1 MSGLLWKIKNDY
13 ILRYL
18 FDYIKFNRVIKIT
31 KYNNALK
38 KKLQYTNDDIN
49 KFIYVNKIIKP
60 IANPKNYISII
71 NRIIFNSKNNN
82 NNNDEDD
89 NLKKSEKLIVD
100 YYNKNFFIP
109 QINNPKYLLKDL
121 KQFKIGYNQK
131 FLNYFFVDGKSLSLN
146 NLIDFCNTYGNKLK
160 EITFL
165 DNILYYDEEKYFE
178 ILKYIICHSNIN
190 KIEDRYFDKLKT
202 SLFLFIY
209 NYNIIRKELIDNNNN
224 KKEFIDI
231 IKGLKYYSLYFEE
244 NNNNDNLIKDIC
256 NNILNYSINI
266 EELKITKIN
275 KNNSIYFVNVIKY
288 MKKLKSLSISCMSD
302 DELLFNN
309 ISDVIEENSLN
320 KLEMNINTFKEGLNI
335 LKKNKDSLYELTI
348 KINSK
353 NEEDNILI
361 VKTLSDIVNLKK
373 LKVIADFQIL
383 DENTIKFLSL
393 KKVKNL
399 EIPLYIQKYLFDFSL
414 FFEKIPKLKKLI
426 FYGINFNDN
435 EEIIKENIN
444 IMNKFQLQLNNKFP
458 ENLEKIKFLECKKHS
473 SFFVYNFIKI
483 ISESCISKNIKVLKI
498 QNCDFGQNININKLI
513 ELIHNFKRI
522 INIKLNYISFEDE
535 QKFNYKLFNTFTK
548 LEKLY
553 FNPIIHKQNYTIK
566 YLPFITYISK
576 TSKYLS
582 EIGLS
587 PPTFDINIFKLLNNF
602 KLFQK
607 INIFNDNIFSNDID
621 EINKKEDSFIFTT
634 ELYDY
639 VGRYLINFRDVNMK
653 GLINIP
659 KFIINDY
666 FHKNDGDVNEN
677 QIGKYFC
684 YQKLF
689 SKSLLNDYGNVAGYS
704 HKEKAFIF
712 KKKERM

>member
-18 FDYIKFNRVIKIT
+18 FDYIKFNRVIKII

-49 KFIYVNKIIKP
+49 KYIYVNKIIKP

-71 NRIIFNSKNNN
+71 NRIIFNSKNN

-131 FLNYFFVDGKSLSLN
+131 FLNYFYIDGKSLSLN
-146 NLIDFCNTYGNKLK
+146 NLMDFCNIYGNKLK

-209 NYNIIRKELIDNNNN
+209 NYNIIRKELIDNNN

-231 IKGLKYYSLYFEE
+231 IKGLKSYSLYFEE

-320 KLEMNINTFKEGLNI
+320 KLEMNVNTFKEGLNI

-399 EIPLYIQKYLFDFSL
+399 EIPLHIQKYLFDFSL

-498 QNCDFGQNININKLI
+498 QNCDFDQNININKLI

-553 FNPIIHKQNYTIK
+553 LNPIIHKQNYTIK
-566 YLPFITYISK
+566 YLPFIAYISK

-587 PPTFDINIFKLLNNF
+587 PQTFDINIFKLLDNF

-607 INIFNDNIFSNDID
+607 INIFNDNIFSNDIN

-639 VGRYLINFRDVNMK
+639 VDRYLINFRDVNMK

-666 FHKNDGDVNEN
+666 FHKNDRNINEN
-677 QIGKYFC
+677 KIGKYFC

-689 SKSLLNDYGNVAGYS
+689 SKNLLNDYGNVAGYS

-712 KKKERM
+712 KKKGKNVK

>member
-1 MSGLLWKIKNDY
+1 
-13 ILRYL
+13 
-18 FDYIKFNRVIKIT
+18 
-31 KYNNALK
+31 
-38 KKLQYTNDDIN
+38 
-49 KFIYVNKIIKP
+49 
-60 IANPKNYISII
+60 
-71 NRIIFNSKNNN
+71 
-82 NNNDEDD
+82 
-89 NLKKSEKLIVD
+89 
-100 YYNKNFFIP
+100 
-109 QINNPKYLLKDL
+109 
-121 KQFKIGYNQK
+121 
-131 FLNYFFVDGKSLSLN
+131 
-146 NLIDFCNTYGNKLK
+146 
-160 EITFL
+160 
-165 DNILYYDEEKYFE
+165 
-178 ILKYIICHSNIN
+178 
-190 KIEDRYFDKLKT
+190 
-202 SLFLFIY
+202 
-209 NYNIIRKELIDNNNN
+209 
-224 KKEFIDI
+224 
-231 IKGLKYYSLYFEE
+231 
-244 NNNNDNLIKDIC
+244 
-256 NNILNYSINI
+256 
-266 EELKITKIN
+266 
-275 KNNSIYFVNVIKY
+275 
-288 MKKLKSLSISCMSD
+288 
-302 DELLFNN
+302 
-309 ISDVIEENSLN
+309 
-320 KLEMNINTFKEGLNI
+320 
-335 LKKNKDSLYELTI
+335 
-348 KINSK
+348 
-353 NEEDNILI
+353 
-361 VKTLSDIVNLKK
+361 
-373 LKVIADFQIL
+373 
-383 DENTIKFLSL
+383 
-393 KKVKNL
+393 
-399 EIPLYIQKYLFDFSL
+399 
-414 FFEKIPKLKKLI
+414 
-426 FYGINFNDN
+426 
-435 EEIIKENIN
+435 
-444 IMNKFQLQLNNKFP
+444 MNKFQLQLNNKFP

-498 QNCDFGQNININKLI
+498 QNCDFDQNININKLI

-639 VGRYLINFRDVNMK
+639 VGRYLINFRDMNMK

-704 HKEKAFIF
+704 HKEKAFIL